1 MYRTLLPLLYAAS
14 LSACGTISRGT
25 GDEVA
30 IDVEPRNATV
40 RTSLGPACVGPCKVR
55 APRSA
60 DFSVTASARGYETQT
75 VEVKRRVSLA
85 GAGSVARNA
94 LGGPTVVG
102 VGVDLYTGAAYD
114 HVPNPVVIR
123 LRPEEETSG
132 FVGPRRRPPDEVSR
146 PPLSAQPATTPA
158 S

>member
-1 MYRTLLPLLYAAS
+1 MYRGFLLLFCAAL

-30 IDVEPRNATV
+30 IDVEPRNATI

-55 APRSA
+55 APRST
-60 DFSVTASARGYETQT
+60 DFTVTASARGYETQT
-75 VEVKRRVSLA
+75 VEVKRRISLA

-123 LRPEEETSG
+123 LRPEEETPG
-132 FVGPRRRPPDEVSR
+132 FVGPRRARPAETP
-146 PPLSAQPATTPA
+146 QPASPQPEAAPTA
-158 S
+158 